1 MSSSPVLPLL
11 KRVPPGAWVAAAWYA
26 GMVLTLL
33 MRVRLPGEQQASVMP
48 GVLFYRWDGLLTHL
62 LSTGLLMAGCLWL
75 TRRPLGAM
83 AVLLA
88 ASALAT
94 MPLGV
99 TEIPLA
105 QFLAVDLALYFT
117 AAARPLRTG
126 VLALVMSVVVLVVFV
141 SGRAL
146 AGWPAGM
153 SAEVAVALTSV
164 VAWLVGRSVYES
176 RRHDADLTARATD
189 RALVA
194 ERLRIARE
202 MHDIVAHSVGII
214 ALQAGAAARV
224 VHTQPDAAREAMS
237 AVETAGRET
246 LSGLRRMLGALR
258 ETGPGQE
265 PSGREHAP
273 LRPADCLADVDRLA
287 RVTTAAGVRVDVEWR
302 GERRV
307 LPPEL
312 ELSAFRVIQES
323 VTNVVRHAETD
334 ACRVR
339 VSYGPE
345 ELAVEI
351 TDRGRGAGRGTSSGF
366 GLVGMRERVALLH
379 GEFTAAPVPGGGFR
393 VTARLPVP
401 ACEPV
406 REAIS
411 GLPERGPEPVREGA
425 PTPRDPQG
433 FTFRDQVAT
442 RGSRALA
449 SARTEA
455 KTAPAG
461 AQTPPGA

>member
-1 MSSSPVLPLL
+1 M
-11 KRVPPGAWVAAAWYA
+11 GWYERWQ
-26 GMVLTLL
+26 GWTERHRFLVDLT
-33 MRVRLPGEQQASVMP
+33 
-48 GVLFYRWDGLLTHL
+48 WT
-62 LSTGLLMAGCLWL
+62 
-75 TRRPLGAM
+75 
-83 AVLLA
+83 VLLG
-88 ASALAT
+88 L
-94 MPLGV
+94 
-99 TEIPLA
+99 
-105 QFLAVDLALYFT
+105 
-117 AAARPLRTG
+117 
-126 VLALVMSVVVLVVFV
+126 LALVMSTDMYSSGPTTQAMIISASVLAPMPWCRTRPVVSCALVFVACMVHMTFLGVPVVLPADLVVLVSLYCVTV
-141 SGRAL
+141 YGPRWSYLAAGGAAVVGVLTLGISGWINFGSSLAHGIPTMIGAGSLLATAFAL
-146 AGWPAGM
+146 G
-153 SAEVAVALTSV
+153 
-164 VAWLVGRSVYES
+164 LVRRS
-176 RRHDADLTARATD
+176 RRLMMEALRD
-189 RALVA
+189 RA
-194 ERLRIARE
+194 ERLEIERDQQAQIATAAERARIARE

-258 ETGPGQE
+258 EAGPGQE

-339 VSYGPE
+339 VAYGPE

-351 TDRGRGAGRGTSSGF
+351 TDRGRGAGRGTSPGF
-366 GLVGMRERVALLH
+366 GLAGMRERVALLH

-401 ACEPV
+401 ACEPA

-425 PTPRDPQG
+425 
-433 FTFRDQVAT
+433 V
-442 RGSRALA
+442 
-449 SARTEA
+449 
-455 KTAPAG
+455 
-461 AQTPPGA
+461 

>member
-33 MRVRLPGEQQASVMP
+33 MRVRLPGEQQASVLP

-62 LSTGLLMAGCLWL
+62 LSTALLMAGCRWL

-99 TEIPLA
+99 AEIPLA
-105 QFLAVDLALYFT
+105 QFLAVDVALYFT

-126 VLALVMSVVVLVVFV
+126 ILALVMSVAVLVAFV
-141 SGRAL
+141 SSRAL
-146 AGWPAGM
+146 AGWPAGT
-153 SAEVAVALTSV
+153 SAELAVALTAV

-202 MHDIVAHSVGII
+202 MHDVVAHSVGII

-224 VHTQPDAAREAMS
+224 VHTQPEAAREAMS
-237 AVETAGRET
+237 AVEAAGRET

-258 ETGPGQE
+258 ETGPGQDE
-265 PSGREHAP
+265 AGREEAP
-273 LRPADCLADVDRLA
+273 LRPAEGLADIDRLA
-287 RVTTAAGVRVDVEWR
+287 RATTAAGVRVEVDWR
-302 GERRV
+302 GERRA

-312 ELSAFRVIQES
+312 ELSAFRIVQES

-339 VSYGPE
+339 VEYGEE

-351 TDRGRGAGRGTSSGF
+351 TDRGRGGDRSAGRDPGRGAAPGF
-366 GLVGMRERVALLH
+366 GLAGMRERVALLH
-379 GEFTAAPVPGGGFR
+379 GEFAAAPAPGGGFR

-401 ACEPV
+401 APERA

-411 GLPERGPEPVREGA
+411 APPEPEPVRGA
-425 PTPRDPQG
+425 
-433 FTFRDQVAT
+433 AT
-442 RGSRALA
+442 
-449 SARTEA
+449 
-455 KTAPAG
+455 
-461 AQTPPGA
+461 

>member
-26 GMVLTLL
+26 GLALTLL
-33 MRVRLPGEQQASVMP
+33 MRVRLPGERQASVMP
-48 GVLFYRWDGLLTHL
+48 GALLYRWDGLLTHL
-62 LSTGLLMAGCLWL
+62 LSTGLLTAGCLWL

-141 SGRAL
+141 SSRAFMGWT
-146 AGWPAGM
+146 AGT
-153 SAEVAVALTSV
+153 SAEVAVALTAV
-164 VAWLVGRSVYES
+164 VAWLVGRSVNES
-176 RRHDADLTARATD
+176 RRHDAELMARATD

-202 MHDIVAHSVGII
+202 MHDVVAHSVGII

-258 ETGPGQE
+258 ESGPGQE
-265 PSGREHAP
+265 PSGREDAP
-273 LRPADCLADVDRLA
+273 LRPAECLADIERLA
-287 RVTTAAGVRVDVEWR
+287 RATTAAGVRVDVEWR
-302 GERRV
+302 GERRL

-312 ELSAFRVIQES
+312 ELSAFRIVQES
-323 VTNVVRHAETD
+323 VTNVVRHAETA

-339 VSYGPE
+339 VTHGPE
-345 ELAVEI
+345 ELVVEI
-351 TDRGRGAGRGTSSGF
+351 TDRGRGTGRGTSAGF

-379 GEFTAAPVPGGGFR
+379 GEFTAAAAPGGGFR

-401 ACEPV
+401 VHEPV
-406 REAIS
+406 REAIPRPP
-411 GLPERGPEPVREGA
+411 GRGAEPVRE
-425 PTPRDPQG
+425 
-433 FTFRDQVAT
+433 AT
-442 RGSRALA
+442 I
-449 SARTEA
+449 
-455 KTAPAG
+455 
-461 AQTPPGA
+461 

>member
-11 KRVPPGAWVAAAWYA
+11 KRVPPGAWVAAAWFA

-33 MRVRLPGEQQASVMP
+33 MRVRLPGEQQASVLP

-62 LSTGLLMAGCLWL
+62 LSTALLVAGCRWL
-75 TRRPLGAM
+75 TRRPLAAV

-99 TEIPLA
+99 AEIPLA
-105 QFLAVDLALYFT
+105 QFLAVDVALYFT
-117 AAARPLRTG
+117 AAVRPLRTG
-126 VLALVMSVVVLVVFV
+126 VLALVMSVAVLVAFV
-141 SGRAL
+141 GGRAL
-146 AGWPAGM
+146 ARWPAGT
-153 SAEVAVALTSV
+153 SAELAVALTAV
-164 VAWLVGRSVYES
+164 VAWLVGRSVHES
-176 RRHDADLTARATD
+176 RKHDADLTARATD

-202 MHDIVAHSVGII
+202 MHDVVAHSVGII

-237 AVETAGRET
+237 AVEAAGRET

-258 ETGPGQE
+258 ETGPGQDAAGLE
-265 PSGREHAP
+265 KAP
-273 LRPADCLADVDRLA
+273 LRPAEGLADIDRLA
-287 RVTTAAGVRVDVEWR
+287 RATTAAGVRVEVDWR
-302 GERRV
+302 GERRP

-312 ELSAFRVIQES
+312 ELSAFRIVQES

-339 VSYGPE
+339 VECGEE
-345 ELAVEI
+345 ELIVEI
-351 TDRGRGAGRGTSSGF
+351 TDRGGGGGRGTDRGTARGAAPGF
-366 GLVGMRERVALLH
+366 GLAGMRERVALLH
-379 GEFTAAPVPGGGFR
+379 GEFTAAPAPGGGFR

-401 ACEPV
+401 APESIPAPDRGREAIPARPEPAPELV
-406 REAIS
+406 REA
-411 GLPERGPEPVREGA
+411 
-425 PTPRDPQG
+425 
-433 FTFRDQVAT
+433 AT
-442 RGSRALA
+442 
-449 SARTEA
+449 
-455 KTAPAG
+455 
-461 AQTPPGA
+461 